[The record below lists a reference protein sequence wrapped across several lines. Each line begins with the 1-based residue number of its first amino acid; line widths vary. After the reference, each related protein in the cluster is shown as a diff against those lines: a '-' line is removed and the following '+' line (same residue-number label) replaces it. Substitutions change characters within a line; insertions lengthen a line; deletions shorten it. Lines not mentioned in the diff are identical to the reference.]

1 MDHAKPQIRAAAAPP
16 RRRRHQRSQLP
27 RRVVLRRHEFEKENV
42 QMTVNEALRAMA
54 GAVILLSLAL
64 GYWVSPY
71 WFLFTAFVGLNLLQ
85 SAFTKWCPAMTIFR
99 KLGLRES

>member
-1 MDHAKPQIRAAAAPP
+1 LAAGWRKFEIRNPKSEI
-16 RRRRHQRSQLP
+16 RNRTL
-27 RRVVLRRHEFEKENV
+27 EEK
-42 QMTVNEALRAMA
+42 MSVNEALRAMA
-54 GAVILLSLAL
+54 GIVILITLAL

-71 WFLFTAFVGLNLLQ
+71 WYLFTAFVGLNLFQ